1 MQDVN
6 RQVVLARRPKGYP
19 IESDFDLIENPIPKP
34 NQEEILVRTIY
45 LSVDPYM
52 RGRMNA
58 SRKSY
63 APPVEDREVITG
75 GVVGEVIESKSEQ
88 FSVGD
93 IVQCQLGWQAYGIMP
108 AGQARKI
115 DPDLAPIS
123 TSLGILGMPGLTAY
137 FGLLDV
143 CQPKSSETIFV
154 SGSAGAVGSLVG
166 QIAKIKGCRVVGS
179 AGTDQKVDHVL
190 SELGFD
196 GAYNYRKIS
205 DYTTKIAELCPNGVD
220 AYFDNVGGVQTDAI
234 FPNLNLGARIAIC
247 GQISQYNLTE
257 PELGP
262 RLFFQ
267 FIIKRLTM
275 RGFLV
280 SDFADRYP
288 HALAE
293 MASWL
298 NSGQLEYRETITEG
312 LENAASAF
320 ISMLKGG
327 NLGKQLVKV
336 SE

>member
-19 IESDFDLIENPIPKP
+19 IESDFDLIETPIPKP

-63 APPVEDREVITG
+63 ALPVEDREVITG
-75 GVVGEVIESKSEQ
+75 GVVGEVIESKSEK

-108 AGQARKI
+108 AGQARKV

-205 DYTTKIAELCPNGVD
+205 DYTTKITELCPNGVD